1 MKYADGNIKQKIY
14 DGIPVYTKCSITV
27 NHKDTGAAQTFN
39 LEPTDFTVQDN
50 SYTENGGFDLPI
62 GKVISKS
69 IKLSIDNTGDR
80 FDGYDLTTGVIA
92 LKSLIYPDGLQATPI
107 AFDEGIFYVST
118 VDIIN
123 YTVKL
128 TAYDRIS
135 VLDTPYGISNYNPS
149 TRKPIYSTL
158 WDYFVHLCDD
168 VYRELI
174 GKPVPTGG
182 THWYSNNLANH
193 FLNSDMPLDGIV
205 GEGNPSTTLR
215 DIFGYIAQLAG
226 GVVVLDSL
234 EKIDIKSPKLIYD
247 TYINGMTFSDTV
259 IDIYDGGEFD
269 SGTLG
274 YTVYYTLEFPATV
287 NYALLDKFTSP
298 PIVEYTDVKY
308 TKVTISYPMMD
319 SKQNGSASYG
329 SSDYN
334 VLNLVNPLCQ
344 RSDDN
349 NARIR
354 EVAQNILIQTAFSIT
369 TMKPFSGTYTNN
381 PLLEIMDSVIVVD
394 SNGIAYN
401 SFVGEHT
408 MNYLGASEIAN
419 HTPTVGQNKRTYA

>member
-92 LKSLIYPDGLQATPI
+92 LKSRLYPDGLQSTPI
-107 AFDEGIFYVST
+107 AFDEGVFYVST

-149 TRKPIYSTL
+149 THEPVYSTL

-168 VYRELI
+168 VYRVLI
-174 GKPVPTGG
+174 GKPEQANV
-182 THWYSNNLANH
+182 HWYSSNLAVGR
-193 FLNSDMPLDGIV
+193 FLNSDMSLNAIV
-205 GEGNPSTTLR
+205 GEGKPSTTLR
-215 DIFGYIAQLAG
+215 DLFGYIAQLAG

-234 EKIDIKSPKLIYD
+234 EKIDIKSLD
-247 TYINGMTFSDTV
+247 LSLDLYINGMTFSDDVT
-259 IDIYDGGEFD
+259 DTYDGGEFD
-269 SGTLG
+269 SGTVG
-274 YTVYYTLEFPATV
+274 YTVYFTLDFPAV
-287 NYALLDKFTSP
+287 GNCALLDKYTSP
-298 PIVEYTDVKY
+298 PTVEYTDVKY
-308 TKVTISYPMMD
+308 TKATISYPIP
-319 SKQNGSASYG
+319 NNPNGGSASYG

-334 VLNLVNPLCQ
+334 VLRLYNPLCQ
-344 RSDDN
+344 RDNDN
-349 NARIR
+349 NPRIA
-354 EVAQNILIQTAFSIT
+354 VAAQNILNRISYAGT
-369 TMKPFSGTYTNN
+369 TIKPFSGTFMNN